1 MGGDSGGQATGDLGG
16 GGLVTQQV
24 EGDADGGGSVQQS
37 CALRPR
43 RDPDARPPWGRA
55 RRLPGR
61 LPPGAFASKVSSG
74 ISLRFREDER
84 VWWLRLDGSEEEGA
98 GSDLGSPTE
107 APAANTLGGFI
118 RGPQELGPSL
128 AARRS
133 SCPGRQRILVP
144 GLGSTGA
151 ATAPPLERLCS
162 AGAQFLLCVLW
173 PASSKLGWGS
183 AGGGVGLACP
193 CSQPDRSCS
202 DSGRRNGC
210 WRLLGRARGCNAS
223 GGQRSTERLDPGSGD
238 PDNNSTTLCCAT
250 ASSDQSSPPPLSRSF
265 AATVMA
271 GGYDDGRK
279 HRYDDGARRDGEAGG
294 GGGGRRLVGGR
305 MNRQDGG
312 GGGRHTV
319 LAVVAW
325 GARDGG
331 RQTSPVAKTA
341 AADGKM
347 GARWRG
353 SDGAPR
359 SDSGGSRYHDEDP
372 SYRDQDR
379 GRGFDYAR
387 RGGTSSIEGRRGAR
401 RSDGAPARGGNDRSA
416 AAGQGDRAAQGQR
429 PQHKNKAKKNQGEG
443 SHQQPKGKAKQNPP
457 PRAGAPAAG
466 ECFKCGREGH
476 YQSDCT
482 FDPLCVVCSGEGHS
496 SANCP
501 SRGKGLRLQTMGH
514 AISGRGFYNIDVE
527 PMRAG
532 LGNGEVFAAIIKG
545 SPTRVLGGL
554 PPARPAPEH
563 RERKLH
569 LPSKTDT
576 ASARPLGPCLA
587 WSSFYLGC
595 ARLGF
600 PRTSMTKDRLMAA
613 FPMIGRPIE
622 VDELS
627 IRPPPPPND
636 GLDDDDLDDIPSD
649 SEWNKHRRSQDK
661 NKEAAKDKDPALLS
675 LLEPTKS
682 KLVVHL
688 VPTGVEGS
696 TPLEDISM
704 DSADP
709 DSQLTDPAPSWVDDS
724 QQAEG
729 PPAKL
734 ARLSPAKDMTAV
746 EDVEVL
752 DASDDD
758 DLPRPGEDAARKN
771 LLQEMSHATPL
782 VQARRSKAVYS
793 KRATPSSAVRK
804 SSRSQ
809 GVAAGTS
816 ALVRAQRLT
825 AEKNLEGKACTD
837 TVKNKGNDFAILDLL
852 PDDHL
857 SSVVRDSCLVFSP
870 KLGCPGEALS
880 IIRAKEKVQAA
891 LAETSRRLEQEAA
904 VAKAAAAARAG

>member
-1 MGGDSGGQATGDLGG
+1 M
-16 GGLVTQQV
+16 
-24 EGDADGGGSVQQS
+24 
-37 CALRPR
+37 
-43 RDPDARPPWGRA
+43 
-55 RRLPGR
+55 
-61 LPPGAFASKVSSG
+61 
-74 ISLRFREDER
+74 
-84 VWWLRLDGSEEEGA
+84 
-98 GSDLGSPTE
+98 
-107 APAANTLGGFI
+107 
-118 RGPQELGPSL
+118 
-128 AARRS
+128 
-133 SCPGRQRILVP
+133 
-144 GLGSTGA
+144 
-151 ATAPPLERLCS
+151 
-162 AGAQFLLCVLW
+162 
-173 PASSKLGWGS
+173 
-183 AGGGVGLACP
+183 
-193 CSQPDRSCS
+193 
-202 DSGRRNGC
+202 
-210 WRLLGRARGCNAS
+210 
-223 GGQRSTERLDPGSGD
+223 
-238 PDNNSTTLCCAT
+238 
-250 ASSDQSSPPPLSRSF
+250 
-265 AATVMA
+265 
-271 GGYDDGRK
+271 
-279 HRYDDGARRDGEAGG
+279 
-294 GGGGRRLVGGR
+294 
-305 MNRQDGG
+305 
-312 GGGRHTV
+312 
-319 LAVVAW
+319 
-325 GARDGG
+325 
-331 RQTSPVAKTA
+331 
-341 AADGKM
+341 
-347 GARWRG
+347 
-353 SDGAPR
+353 
-359 SDSGGSRYHDEDP
+359 
-372 SYRDQDR
+372 
-379 GRGFDYAR
+379 
-387 RGGTSSIEGRRGAR
+387 
-401 RSDGAPARGGNDRSA
+401 DGAPARGGERSG
-416 AAGQGDRAAQGQR
+416 AAGQGDRAGQGQR
-429 PQHKNKAKKNQGEG
+429 ALHKNKAKKPQGEG
-443 SHQQPKGKAKQNPP
+443 GQQQAKGKAKQNPP
-457 PRAGAPAAG
+457 PRTGAPVAG

-514 AISGRGFYNIDVE
+514 AITGGGFYNIDVE
-527 PMRAG
+527 PLRAG
-532 LGNGEVFAAIIKG
+532 LGNGEVFAAIIKFN
-545 SPTRVLGGL
+545 STPLTETQLSDELKHLVDELWDWQVQRLSDSEFSVVFPTRQTMRLSTGSG
-554 PPARPAPEH
+554 
-563 RERKLH
+563 KLH
-569 LPSKTDT
+569 LPLSKTDT
-576 ASARPLGPCLA
+576 EIREAFLA
-587 WSSFYLGC
+587 PKPSLVLPSTWV
-595 ARLGF
+595 RLTGV
-600 PRTSMTKDRLMAA
+600 PEDLMTRDRLMAG
-613 FPMIGRPIE
+613 FTMIGRPID

-627 IRPPPPPND
+627 IQKRDREPIRMRFHCRFPDRIKGSVQIFVNGEGYMVGVQAEAPPRGTPGGGSGGPPPPPNN
-636 GLDDDDLDDIPSD
+636 GLDDEDSDDIPSD

-661 NKEAAKDKDPALLS
+661 HKDAAKDKGGASGPSSSSHQVAALGVLGAPGLNQYGSNLVAAPDAPTLS
-675 LLEPTKS
+675 LLEPARG
-682 KLVVHL
+682 KLLVHL

-709 DSQLTDPAPSWVDDS
+709 DSQLTDPAPSWVEDS

-904 VAKAAAAARAG
+904 VAKAAAAACASVEAPRVELAVAADAAPRVERVVGEVHPRVERAESEEPLTGGVGPPGELGGPGAGAQAPVAVDPASSPPPPRSRPKRSCVKVPALAVSKRQYKKRAAK